1 MRAGGQRQRPGGG
14 LDSAVRGGGQADS
27 GNVTRKWNR
36 YQPDSLT
43 KHATRNT
50 CIPEFEFVYLLYL
63 CSFLI
68 IVVIENCPTPVDN

>member
-1 MRAGGQRQRPGGG
+1 MMTISCIAECGLQEGNPRGGEVHRLVRAGGQRQRPGGG

-43 KHATRNT
+43 KHATHASQNR
-50 CIPEFEFVYLLYL
+50 I
-63 CSFLI
+63 
-68 IVVIENCPTPVDN
+68 

>member
-36 YQPDSLT
+36 YQLVILHRTVLQNMQHMHPRT
-43 KHATRNT
+43 
-50 CIPEFEFVYLLYL
+50 EFELICLFTVFMQFSNN
-63 CSFLI
+63 CS
-68 IVVIENCPTPVDN
+68 N